1 MKIWQN
7 TIKLL
12 KWKSMEKMTMK
23 NWIKLW
29 MLILMIYSIKKM
41 KDIKKAN
48 IKNED
53 YNYDYEDDENV
64 RSKSCKIELWIW

>member
-1 MKIWQN
+1 
-7 TIKLL
+7 
-12 KWKSMEKMTMK
+12 
-23 NWIKLW
+23 

-64 RSKSCKIELWIW
+64 RSKSCKIEL